1 MSKDIKFEKFVKDG
15 KAIENAVMEI
25 LKKDFAEVESGT
37 VLAALLHVT
46 GALAEEVELPQVIW
60 QQMTSSMG
68 SDLPDIPNEDKA
80 RPPRR

>member
-1 MSKDIKFEKFVKDG
+1 MSRDIEFEKFMKDG

-46 GALAEEVELPQVIW
+46 GSLAEEVELPQVIW

-68 SDLPDIPNEDKA
+68 SDLPNITEEDK
-80 RPPRR
+80 RRLH

>member
-1 MSKDIKFEKFVKDG
+1 MNVDTKFMKFMKEG
-15 KAIENAVMEI
+15 KEIESAIMEI

-60 QQMTSSMG
+60 QQMTASMG
-68 SDLPDIPNEDKA
+68 SDLPEITEEE
-80 RPPRR
+80 RRMMH

>member
-1 MSKDIKFEKFVKDG
+1 MSRDIKFEKFMKDG

-46 GALAEEVELPQVIW
+46 GSLAEEVELPQVIW

-68 SDLPDIPNEDKA
+68 SDLPDITETDK
-80 RPPRR
+80 RRLH

>member
-1 MSKDIKFEKFVKDG
+1 MSRDIKFEKFMKDG
-15 KAIENAVMEI
+15 KAIENAVLEI

-68 SDLPDIPNEDKA
+68 SDLPDITEEDK
-80 RPPRR
+80 RRLH

>member
-1 MSKDIKFEKFVKDG
+1 MSQDIKFEKFMREG

-25 LKKDFAEVESGT
+25 LKKDFAEVEAGT

-60 QQMTSSMG
+60 QQMTSSLG
-68 SDLPDIPNEDKA
+68 TDLPDITEEDK
-80 RPPRR
+80 RRLH

>member
-1 MSKDIKFEKFVKDG
+1 MTDDLKFKKFMKEG
-15 KAIENAVMEI
+15 KAIENAVMAI
-25 LKKDFAEVESGT
+25 LKEDFPKVDSGT

-68 SDLPDIPNEDKA
+68 SDLPDITEEDK
-80 RPPRR
+80 RRLH

>member
-1 MSKDIKFEKFVKDG
+1 MSRDIKLERFIREG

-25 LKKDFAEVESGT
+25 LKKDFSEVESRT
-37 VLAALLHVT
+37 VLASLLHVT

-68 SDLPDIPNEDKA
+68 SDLPDITEEDK
-80 RPPRR
+80 RRLH

>member
-1 MSKDIKFEKFVKDG
+1 MSRDIKLERFIREG

-25 LKKDFAEVESGT
+25 LKKDFSEVESRT

-68 SDLPDIPNEDKA
+68 SDLPDITEEDK
-80 RPPRR
+80 RRLH